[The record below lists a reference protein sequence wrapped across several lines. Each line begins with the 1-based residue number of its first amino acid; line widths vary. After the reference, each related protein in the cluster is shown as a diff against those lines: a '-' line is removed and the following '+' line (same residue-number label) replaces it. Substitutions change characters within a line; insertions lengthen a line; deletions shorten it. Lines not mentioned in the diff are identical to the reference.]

1 MRTLITLFVCCLAAG
16 AAQANDPPGA
26 AKAEP
31 PKGELA
37 KADAAAKA
45 APKSEAKPC
54 NCPPGD
60 LMCAMKCST
69 N

>member
-16 AAQANDPPGA
+16 AAQANDPPAA
-26 AKAEP
+26 AKAEL

-45 APKSEAKPC
+45 EPDAK
-54 NCPPGD
+54 
-60 LMCAMKCST
+60 AAAQA
-69 N
+69 